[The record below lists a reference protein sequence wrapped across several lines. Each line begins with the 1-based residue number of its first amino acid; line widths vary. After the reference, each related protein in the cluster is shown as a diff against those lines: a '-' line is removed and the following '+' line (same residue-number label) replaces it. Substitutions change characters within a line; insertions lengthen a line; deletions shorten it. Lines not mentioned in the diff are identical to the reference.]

1 MLHQLEPIQ
10 LKDHP
15 DAVWS
20 IQQQLLRDDAFIIA
34 AYNEDPRDYARLATA
49 TATSEAGNG
58 TSSFGAAANVL
69 SGQSRAVVTGQSNHQ
84 LYRKTSKNLNVLI
97 LISDG
102 YDTISLERG
111 AGRNWCTPISVL
123 LLKERQLMNNP
134 SFFFPALASA
144 QCVLIDDGCN
154 ELQRPTL

>member
-102 YDTISLERG
+102 YDTISLERRGG
-111 AGRNWCTPISVL
+111 AKLVHPHQCSAAKRETTHEQPF
-123 LLKERQLMNNP
+123 
-134 SFFFPALASA
+134 SFFFS
-144 QCVLIDDGCN
+144 CTCIRSMCID
-154 ELQRPTL
+154 